1 MEEYHQI
8 TLDEWTKWK
17 EDIRRKLQETAG
29 NFVFI
34 GYRLKQIRNS
44 GMFGGAADI
53 FEFAKQ
59 EYGLSKST
67 TSRFMAIND
76 EFSEGGNS
84 ELLQERYRSYSS
96 SLLSE
101 MLTLPDKD
109 RELVTEGT
117 TIKSIRDL
125 KKFEEEEKK
134 AGNAAEGQEGEPEGQ
149 QDQGEQKPAEN
160 GPEEAQE
167 GIPGQAPAWTPLE
180 KAVIWYFSDK
190 KELAE
195 KLMQAETGEEAAEL
209 VNPSGSKT
217 FTKGICFVSMQDR
230 DRGVKYRI
238 VGQQVSSMTWQEFL
252 DTAKAILQKAQE
264 QEKVQKPEKP
274 AERQEEASVATSQQP
289 PIPEPVEEEPEK
301 EDENPGETAERQE
314 EPGDVAEQ
322 EKEPEKRP
330 EKEPEKARKPAERQE
345 EYVATSQQTEDEDE
359 EAGEDTEPPREEA
372 MKKALIHANRLL
384 NAITAYDWEQAEQE
398 AGRIMEIARKAKE
411 AER

>member
-84 ELLQERYRSYSS
+84 ELLQEKYRSYSS

-117 TIKSIRDL
+117 TIRSIREL
-125 KKFEEEEKK
+125 KKFEEEEKT
-134 AGNAAEGQEGEPEGQ
+134 GNAADGQEEAQAGQQDRGEPE
-149 QDQGEQKPAEN
+149 PAET

-167 GIPGQAPAWTPLE
+167 GIPEQAPTWTPLE

-190 KELAE
+190 KDLTE
-195 KLMQAETGEEAAEL
+195 KLMQAETGEEAEEL

-217 FTKGICFVSMQDR
+217 FTKGIYFVSMQDR

-252 DTAKAILQKAQE
+252 DMAKAILPKAQE
-264 QEKVQKPEKP
+264 QEKVQKPEKT
-274 AERQEEASVATSQQP
+274 AERQEETPVATSQQP
-289 PIPEPVEEEPEK
+289 PIPEPVGEEPEK
-301 EDENPGETAERQE
+301 EDENPEETAERQE
-314 EPGDVAEQ
+314 EADDVTEE
-322 EKEPEKRP
+322 EKKPEEKP
-330 EKEPEKARKPAERQE
+330 EKETEKARKPAERQE
-345 EYVATSQQTEDEDE
+345 EYVATSQRTEDEDE